1 MVLFMMAFLHWIR
14 DVVVGMLNGV
24 AKFAL
29 FVVAFFLVIAAI
41 GAIHGDGLPGNM
53 VLGLDLRSTMKDSSS
68 QMPFAL
74 GGRALTVMDVVLGL
88 DAAGRD
94 SRVKGV
100 YLRVGGGDLS
110 VAQAEELGAALKRFR
125 ATGKFVIA
133 HSQGFNS
140 AGIGDYLTAASADQI
155 WMQPKSPFST
165 AGAGAGA
172 IFLRGL
178 FDKIQAD
185 PQMVKRADYKSAADM
200 FMEKDYT
207 APDREQMNAL
217 LTSVYND
224 GTQAVASDRK
234 VNLQNVHATFDAS
247 PQSAE
252 DAMKAG
258 LIDRTGYDDDALAA
272 ALTRA
277 GDGAKIENF
286 RAFASTVEDRT
297 RYDRTGDIALI
308 EASGDIV
315 DGTAGG
321 GVFGGSANI
330 AGDDLSRTIRTATK
344 DKSIKAILLRV
355 DSPGGSVT
363 ASDQILNAV
372 KKAEAAGKPVVISM
386 GSVAASGG
394 YYISCAAAKIVAEPA
409 TITGS
414 IGVLTGK
421 VSFGKSLGLIG
432 VTADQIGV
440 GKNTLMDSAIT
451 PFTPEQLAAL
461 NKQADDVYADFT
473 QKVAAGRKLPLQQ
486 VLTVA
491 KGRVWSG
498 TDAKSRG
505 LVDQLGGFWTAAA
518 DAARLAG
525 DPADAQIRFRRYPQN
540 KGFFEALGSMFGG
553 SDASLRAM
561 QGIVTLFN
569 SPVAQALVGAVNTAP
584 RGDVELRATN
594 LPVN

>member
-1 MVLFMMAFLHWIR
+1 MMTFLHWLR

-24 AKFAL
+24 VKFAL
-29 FVVAFFLVIAAI
+29 FLVALFIVLAVI
-41 GAIHGDGLPGNM
+41 GAMQGDGLPSNM
-53 VLGLDLRSTMKDSSS
+53 VLGLDLRSPMQDSAS
-68 QMPFAL
+68 QSPFNI
-74 GGRALTVMDVVLGL
+74 GSRALTVMDVVLGL

-110 VAQAEELGAALKRFR
+110 VAQAEEIGAALKRFR

-133 HSQGFNS
+133 HSSGFLS
-140 AGIGDYLTAASADQI
+140 AGIGDYLTAANADQI

-165 AGAGAGA
+165 AGSGAGA

-185 PQMVKRADYKSAADM
+185 PQIVKRADYKSAADM
-200 FMEKDYT
+200 YMEKDYT
-207 APDREQMNAL
+207 APDREQMTAL
-217 LTSVYND
+217 LTSFYND
-224 GTQAVASDRK
+224 GAAAVAADRK
-234 VNLQNVHATFDAS
+234 INQKAIQATFEAS

-252 DAMKAG
+252 SAMKAG
-258 LIDRTGYDDDALAA
+258 LIDRTGYDDDALSA
-272 ALTRA
+272 ALARA
-277 GDGAKIENF
+277 GEGAKAERF
-286 RAFASTVEDRT
+286 STFASKAEDR
-297 RYDRTGDIALI
+297 DRLDRSGNIALI

-321 GVFGGSANI
+321 GVFGGSSNI
-330 AGDDLSRTIRTATK
+330 AGDDLSRAIRTATK
-344 DKSIKAILLRV
+344 DKTIKAILLRV

-363 ASDQILNAV
+363 ASDQILDAV

-421 VSFGKSLGLIG
+421 VSFGKSLALIG
-432 VTADQIGV
+432 VGADEIGV
-440 GKNTLMDSAIT
+440 GKNALIDSSIT
-451 PFTPEQLAAL
+451 PFTPEQLAAI
-461 NKQADDVYADFT
+461 NAQADAIYADFT
-473 QKVAAGRKLPLQQ
+473 QKVAAGRKLPLAQ
-486 VLTVA
+486 VQTIA

-498 TDAKSRG
+498 TDAHARG

-518 DAARLAG
+518 DASKLAG
-525 DPADAQIRFRRYPQN
+525 NPAGARITFRRYPQT
-540 KGFFEALGSMFGG
+540 KGFFEALGTMFGG
-553 SDASLRAM
+553 SSASMRAV
-561 QGIVTLFN
+561 QGMVTLFN
-569 SPVAQALVGAVNTAP
+569 SPVAQALVNAVDATP
-584 RGDVELRATN
+584 RGDVELRAVN
-594 LPVN
+594 LPSH